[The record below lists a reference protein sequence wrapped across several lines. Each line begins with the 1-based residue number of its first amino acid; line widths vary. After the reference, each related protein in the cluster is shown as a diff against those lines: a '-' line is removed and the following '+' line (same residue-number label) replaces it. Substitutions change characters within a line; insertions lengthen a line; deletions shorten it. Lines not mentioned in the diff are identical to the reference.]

1 MSRGRSGQGPQA
13 ANRRHGG
20 RRSLPAE
27 IGRTPHRDRS
37 SSAPRSVALRVE
49 IGPLPARDRSHSA
62 SRSVALRVEI
72 GRTPHRVQDAQR
84 RRLEVPPQGLRARK
98 EHSATKH
105 RQCVPPSSRSFR
117 GREPEDENTRD
128 QREPFLRPAAVN
140 VRSASHSPLGSVDSD
155 GSDGTAHGRKIPSK
169 SDSRFSLRFQG
180 FSRRVNT
187 SHHIPMCTEG
197 VCAHMGVGTTAL
209 TRISFRAI
217 PRFLSAQIADE
228 CATLSVLS
236 VQRLK
241 LPASCSPIE
250 TGAFKTAHAP
260 RRMAARARQ
269 HSDRRAA
276 QAEMPRNREVPR
288 TREERGAR
296 PAPNRSRRGLRPI
309 SARKWTDLEAEYDR
323 SRRQGRQGR
332 RDYQCPS
339 GPGRCAKGLATG

>member
-1 MSRGRSGQGPQA
+1 M
-13 ANRRHGG
+13 
-20 RRSLPAE
+20 
-27 IGRTPHRDRS
+27 
-37 SSAPRSVALRVE
+37 PR
-49 IGPLPARDRSHSA
+49 
-62 SRSVALRVEI
+62 
-72 GRTPHRVQDAQR
+72 
-84 RRLEVPPQGLRARK
+84 QGLRARK
-98 EHSATKH
+98 APSTTTH

-117 GREPEDENTRD
+117 GRESEDENTRD

-140 VRSASHSPLGSVDSD
+140 VRSASRSPFGSVDSD

-209 TRISFRAI
+209 TKISFRAI

-339 GPGRCAKGLATG
+339 GPGRCAKGLANG

>member
-1 MSRGRSGQGPQA
+1 MR
-13 ANRRHGG
+13 N
-20 RRSLPAE
+20 
-27 IGRTPHRDRS
+27 
-37 SSAPRSVALRVE
+37 
-49 IGPLPARDRSHSA
+49 A
-62 SRSVALRVEI
+62 SRSPF
-72 GRTPHRVQDAQR
+72 G
-84 RRLEVPPQGLRARK
+84 
-98 EHSATKH
+98 SA
-105 RQCVPPSSRSFR
+105 
-117 GREPEDENTRD
+117 
-128 QREPFLRPAAVN
+128 
-140 VRSASHSPLGSVDSD
+140 DSD

-288 TREERGAR
+288 TREERGAPR
-296 PAPNRSRRGLRPI
+296 PEPISARVATDLGAEVDRSRRGSGPI
-309 SARKWTDLEAEYDR
+309 SRRSTTDLGVRAVR
-323 SRRQGRQGR
+323 VVGTINARQDQDAAPKAWPMASPAPAGH
-332 RDYQCPS
+332 D
-339 GPGRCAKGLATG
+339 AKPQ